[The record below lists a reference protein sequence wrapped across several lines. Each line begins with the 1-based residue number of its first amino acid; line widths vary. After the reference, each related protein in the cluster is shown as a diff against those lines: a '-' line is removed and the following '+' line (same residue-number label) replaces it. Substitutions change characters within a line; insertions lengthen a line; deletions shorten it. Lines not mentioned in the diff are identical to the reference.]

1 MQNAIEIRHHI
12 RAVTQT
18 RKITNA
24 MQLVATSRMKRVMR
38 HIEYNHRYFRRVQQ
52 TMKDIL
58 QSDHPITHPYLLQRE
73 CGRKLF
79 IVLAGDK
86 GMAGAYNAN
95 LLRFAHEQYRACAS
109 LPRLLTVGIVASLYF
124 RKQGIVPDIEVM
136 GASQDPSMHRARE
149 LAFELFDY
157 YDQNLTDEVYVLFT
171 AFYDEQKN
179 KPVMRRLL
187 PIRISDY
194 EHVEAEQTEQ
204 EIIYTPSPQEVFN
217 LLIPQYTVGIL
228 FGALIQAYASEHFAR
243 MNAMRNA
250 TQNADK
256 MIKTLKQQ
264 YNMARQAAITQEIT
278 EIAGAAE
285 LLLIGDGEYV

>member
-1 MQNAIEIRHHI
+1 MQNAVEIRHHI

-58 QSDHPITHPYLLQRE
+58 QSDHPITHPYLCQRE
-73 CGRKLF
+73 SGRKLF

-109 LPRLLTVGIVASLYF
+109 RPQLLTVGIIASMYF
-124 RKQGIVPDIEVM
+124 RKQGVVPDIEVM

-149 LAFELFDY
+149 LTFELFDY
-157 YDQNLTDEVYVLFT
+157 YDQNLTDEVYIIFT

-179 KPVMRRLL
+179 KPAMRRLL

-194 EHVEAEQTEQ
+194 EHVKAEQKEQ
-204 EIIYTPSPQEVFN
+204 EILYTPSPQEVFN

-228 FGALIQAYASEHFAR
+228 FGALVQAYASEHFAR

-256 MIKTLKQQ
+256 MIKALKQQ

-285 LLLIGDGEYV
+285 LLLTGDGEYV